1 MRIHVV
7 VREED
12 GLPREREPVT
22 VGVPLPRGAVR
33 EAGALALLGP
43 EGEPAPAR
51 VEPVERW
58 SDGSVRWTILDFQVS
73 IPAHGEARFTLA
85 DGAPPAA
92 RAGDAPRVRVAGDGG
107 SVLVDTGAAAFEAAP
122 GAAFPFRSVRVG
134 GIEHVAPERSGLRAE
149 DAGGRPWTAEIR
161 EVDVEAEGPLR
172 ATLRLG
178 GRFTGAGD
186 GVDALRFTARASLFA
201 GSAVAR
207 VELTIGN
214 ARRAFHPGGIWELG
228 DPGSILLRDLSLV
241 AGAARR
247 GAAWFATE
255 PLDALEP
262 AASEGVEIRQES
274 SGGANWR
281 SRVHVARDGTLPM
294 TFRGFRVRTGG
305 LEREGL
311 RAAPR
316 AFTGDAAG
324 GIGVAMRH
332 FWENFPKTLEADAEA
347 VTLRL
352 FPRQPIA
359 PHELQGGERKTH
371 EIVLG
376 YGPEARSPALA
387 AAACPLAAAPAPE
400 SMVAA
405 EALPRLSPRA
415 ESGSAEYER
424 LVDGAFGEDGFP
436 HKRERVDEYGWRHF
450 GEMPADHESRG
461 WAGEGTFVS
470 HYNNQYDAVLGALHQ
485 YARGGDPRWF
495 RLADELARHVMDV
508 DIYHTDADRPAYN
521 HGLFW
526 PTVHYVDAGRATH
539 RTYPRGTEGGGPD
552 NEHNYTTG
560 LRLWGLL
567 TGNPRGREASLEGAR
582 RARDADD
589 GGRTVFRWIARG
601 PTGLASKTRD
611 FAYHG
616 PGRGAANTIVAFLDA
631 WRSTGDDDWVARC
644 EDILRRTIHPL
655 DDVAARDLL
664 DVENRWS
671 YTVYLQALG
680 RYLDEMAEADRLGPG
695 YAWARESLLAYAR
708 WMAEHEAPT
717 LSRPERLEFPT
728 ETWPAQDLRKA
739 EVFAY
744 AALCTAGEERARF
757 AARARR
763 FRDESVA
770 ALATFATRTYTRPL
784 VLLSRYGPLVDWLE
798 RHPDASLPPP
808 AAAPRFGRP
817 SRFVPQK
824 TRAVRRVR
832 DAVALAAVGGAGFA
846 LARILGA

>member
-1 MRIHVV
+1 MRIEVV
-7 VREED
+7 VREES
-12 GLPREREPVT
+12 GLAREREAVT

-33 EAGALALLGP
+33 EAGALVLLGP
-43 EGEPAPAR
+43 RGEPVPVQTA
-51 VEPVERW
+51 VVERW
-58 SDGSVRWTILDFQVS
+58 SDGSVRWSILDFQVA
-73 IPAHGEARFTLA
+73 IPAHGEARFALVDDA
-85 DGAPPAA
+85 GSAVLPA
-92 RAGDAPRVRVAGDGG
+92 DAPRVRTSDGG
-107 SVLVDTGAAAFEAAP
+107 SAVIVETGAARFEAAP
-122 GAAFPFRSVRVG
+122 GAAFPFRSVRVDG
-134 GIEHVAPERSGLRAE
+134 VERIAPERCTLRAE
-149 DAGGRPWTAEIR
+149 DAAGHAWTGEIR
-161 EVDVEAEGPLR
+161 EVDLEADGPLR
-172 ATLRLG
+172 ATLRLA
-178 GRFTGAGD
+178 GRFTGEGD
-186 GVDALRFTARASLFA
+186 GVDALRFTARATLFA
-201 GSAVAR
+201 GSAIVR
-207 VELTIGN
+207 VELTVGN
-214 ARRAFHPGGIWELG
+214 ARRALHPGGIWELG
-228 DPGSILLRDLSLV
+228 DPGSILLRDLSLAAGAV
-241 AGAARR
+241 THGAAR
-247 GAAWFATE
+247 FATE
-255 PLDALEP
+255 PRHALE
-262 AASEGVEIRQES
+262 AAAREGVEIRQES
-274 SGGANWR
+274 SGGTNWR
-281 SRVHVARDGTLPM
+281 SRVHVARDGTVPM

-305 LEREGL
+305 SEREGL
-311 RAAPR
+311 RATPR
-316 AFTGDAAG
+316 ATAGDDAG
-324 GIGVAMRH
+324 GVGVTMRH
-332 FWENFPKTLEADAEA
+332 FWENFPKTLEADAA
-347 VTLRL
+347 TVTLRL
-352 FPRQPIA
+352 FPRQSVA

-371 EIVLG
+371 EIALG
-376 YGPEARSPALA
+376 YGAAARSPALA
-387 AAACPLAAAPAPE
+387 ALAHPLAAAPDPG

-405 EALPRLSPRA
+405 GALPHLSLR
-415 ESGSAEYER
+415 SDTGSVAYER
-424 LVDGAFGEDGFP
+424 LVDEAFGENGFP
-436 HKRERVDEYGWRHF
+436 GKRERDDEYGWRHF

-461 WAGEGTFVS
+461 WTGEGTFVS

-485 YARGGDPRWF
+485 FARGGDPRWF

-589 GGRTVFRWIARG
+589 GGRTVFRWVVRG

-631 WRSTGDDDWVARC
+631 WRTTGDDDWLARC
-644 EDILRRTIHPL
+644 EEIIRRTIHPL

-680 RYLDEMAEADRLGPG
+680 RYLDEMAEAGRVGAA

-708 WMAEHEAPT
+708 WMAEHERPT
-717 LSRPERLEFPT
+717 LSRPEALEYPT

-739 EVFAY
+739 DVFAY
-744 AALCTAGEERARF
+744 AALCATGEERARF
-757 AARARR
+757 AGCARR

-770 ALATFATRTYTRPL
+770 ALETFPTRTYTRPL

-798 RHPDASLPPP
+798 RHPDAALPPP
-808 AAAPRFGRP
+808 AETPRFGRP
-817 SRFVPQK
+817 ARFVPQK

-832 DAVALAAVGGAGFA
+832 DAVALAAVAGAGFA